1 MLINSPS
8 CPRELEMRSRGRDL
22 CHEEGE
28 RLDQHLLPLDDRG
41 LGEDDLESGEVEVN
55 RGAERSCRNG
65 ELSISAGSHAASL
78 FVNSVQVFLAL
89 RALNNE
95 S

>member
-41 LGEDDLESGEVEVN
+41 LGEDDLESGEVEEP
-55 RGAERSCRNG
+55 RGVVGTE
-65 ELSISAGSHAASL
+65 
-78 FVNSVQVFLAL
+78 NSVYLQGLTQPV
-89 RALNNE
+89 
-95 S
+95 SS